1 MRLTADGRFHLC
13 LLNDDE
19 LDVRRALRTG
29 GGLPEVAA
37 ILLRAVAHKP
47 TGHRL
52 AVGRSTEERQMFQVG
67 G

>member
-19 LDVRRALRTG
+19 LDIRAALRRGADT
-29 GGLPEVAA
+29 AA
-37 ILLRAVAHKP
+37 LGDLLLRAVRHKP
-47 TGHRL
+47 AGHLL
-52 AVGRSTEERQMFQVG
+52 AVGRTTEERAMHQIG

>member
-19 LDVRRALRTG
+19 LDIRAALRG
-29 GGLPEVAA
+29 GADTAA
-37 ILLRAVAHKP
+37 VGERLLRAVRHKP
-47 TGHRL
+47 AGHL
-52 AVGRSTEERQMFQVG
+52 LSIGRSTEERAMHQIG

>member
-19 LDVRRALRTG
+19 LDVRATIRAG
-29 GGLPEVAA
+29 GDVAA
-37 ILLRAVAHKP
+37 VGEILVRAVRHKP

-52 AVGRSTEERQMFQVG
+52 DLGRTTADRQMFQIG